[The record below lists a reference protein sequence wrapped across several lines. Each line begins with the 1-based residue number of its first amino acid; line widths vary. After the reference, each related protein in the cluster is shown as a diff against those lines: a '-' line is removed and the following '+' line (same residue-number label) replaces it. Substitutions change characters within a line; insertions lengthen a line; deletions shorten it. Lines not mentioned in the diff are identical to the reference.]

1 MILENELG
9 KTVLEN
15 EVYKEIT
22 QIATLKVKGVYP
34 YKKNDFVSCKFKDD
48 NLNIKINIKVNQ
60 DLDVVKTCSKIQ
72 NKVRESILDMC
83 GIDTDDINID
93 VLGFVKE

>member
-1 MILENELG
+1 MVIENKLG

-15 EVYKEIT
+15 EVFKEIA
-22 QIATLKVKGVYP
+22 QIATLKVKGIYP
-34 YKKNDFVSCKFKDD
+34 YKKNDFISCKFKDD
-48 NLNIKINIKVNQ
+48 ELKINVNIKINQ

-72 NKVRESILDMC
+72 NKIRESILEMC
-83 GIDTDDINID
+83 GIDTENINVE